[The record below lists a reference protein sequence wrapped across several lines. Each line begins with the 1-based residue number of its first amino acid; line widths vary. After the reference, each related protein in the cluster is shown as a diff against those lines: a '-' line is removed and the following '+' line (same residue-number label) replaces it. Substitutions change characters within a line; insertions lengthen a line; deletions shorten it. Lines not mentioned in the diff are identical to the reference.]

1 MPHTSINY
9 RIRDDRDGDVMMKM
23 MRMKRRKKM
32 KTRRAALGY
41 WDEATGSY

>member
-23 MRMKRRKKM
+23 MRRKRRKKM

-41 WDEATGSY
+41 WDEATSSY